1 MPSQRGDQTLLPFL
15 PLNQPL
21 NIPGRIL
28 LRLFRK
34 VAMRGFFSM
43 DQPFRVYRKS
53 ICNRMFFKTG
63 VTEVDEIKMR
73 AGKEGTLQ
81 KVFLKTK
88 IFREHLIDKHTWR
101 HRYYQKLLLSLCF
114 LRTFVLTIKISY
126 RDELPRINF
135 TLNKI
140 SMKNLISFI
149 CLYYLKN

>member
-1 MPSQRGDQTLLPFL
+1 
-15 PLNQPL
+15 
-21 NIPGRIL
+21 
-28 LRLFRK
+28 
-34 VAMRGFFSM
+34 
-43 DQPFRVYRKS
+43 
-53 ICNRMFFKTG
+53 MFFKTG

-101 HRYYQKLLLSLCF
+101 HRCYQKLLLSLCF
-114 LRTFVLTIKISY
+114 LRTSVLTIKISH
-126 RDELPRINF
+126 RDEFPRINF

-149 CLYYLKN
+149 CLYYLKNWLFSYGKKLLRCSHLIISINMGFTENLQRLTEWQVQPQDSSSLIKLTQ